1 MDARFLAIVRGMN
14 LTHLETAA
22 LRLSIARN
30 DTSIRAALE
39 LFRQELDE
47 DELVDTLRRIARKTI
62 EDTMKESN
70 ESGGDANDSN
80 ADAAEDAS
88 TENLNDS
95 RNGNSNNNDE
105 DEDGVS
111 AEERLMSSQAARD
124 HVFPVLISELTK
136 EGIIRDDEGKQILKL
151 FAEGNTII
159 SAALDIY
166 DLDNDM
172 AELVDTLQSVA
183 RNADRLN

>member
-22 LRLSIARN
+22 LRLSIAR
-30 DTSIRAALE
+30 DDVSIRAALE

-47 DELVDTLRRIARKTI
+47 EELVDTLRRIARKTI

-70 ESGGDANDSN
+70 ESGDNTDAN
-80 ADAAEDAS
+80 ADGGEEVRTED
-88 TENLNDS
+88 LNDS
-95 RNGNSNNNDE
+95 RGGHSN
-105 DEDGVS
+105 DGLPS
-111 AEERLMSSQAARD
+111 DERLMSSQAARD

-183 RNADRLN
+183 RNAERLN